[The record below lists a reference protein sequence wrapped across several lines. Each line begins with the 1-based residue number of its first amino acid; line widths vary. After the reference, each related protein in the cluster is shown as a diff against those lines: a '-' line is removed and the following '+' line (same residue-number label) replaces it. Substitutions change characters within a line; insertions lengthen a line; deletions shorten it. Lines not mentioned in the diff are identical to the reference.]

1 MLIID
6 KDLSLEV
13 VLVYTRFENLDVI
26 TRSVRVKNCAKDS
39 ITLTKVLS
47 TCIDFDG
54 VNYDMISLHGSWAR
68 ERYVSRKKIGYG
80 RQAISSIRGESSHQ
94 DNPFIALL
102 DNNATDESGNVYGF
116 NFVYSGN
123 FFTQV

>member
-1 MLIID
+1 MYQERKLDTED
-6 KDLSLEV
+6 KLYL
-13 VLVYTRFENLDVI
+13 
-26 TRSVRVKNCAKDS
+26 
-39 ITLTKVLS
+39 
-47 TCIDFDG
+47 
-54 VNYDMISLHGSWAR
+54 
-68 ERYVSRKKIGYG
+68 
-80 RQAISSIRGESSHQ
+80 SIRGESSHQ